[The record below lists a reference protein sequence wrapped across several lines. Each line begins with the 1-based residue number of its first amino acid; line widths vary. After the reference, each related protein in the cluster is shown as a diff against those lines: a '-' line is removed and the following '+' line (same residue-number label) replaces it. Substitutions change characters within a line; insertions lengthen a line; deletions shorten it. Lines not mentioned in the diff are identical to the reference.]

1 MLHKTYS
8 VKEGETMFIDVEFY
22 ELADGTEPVRNF
34 LESLEPKLKA
44 KMFREI
50 DLLMAN
56 GPDLRMPHSRS
67 VEDGIFELRAKQGTD
82 ISRVLYFFFF
92 GKKAILAN
100 GFIKKSQKTPQK
112 ELALAKKYRDDYCEC
127 QKKAGGKE

>member
-1 MLHKTYS
+1 
-8 VKEGETMFIDVEFY
+8 MFIDVEFY
-22 ELADGTEPVRNF
+22 ELADGTELVRDF
-34 LESLEPKLKA
+34 LDSLEPKLKA

-92 GKKAILAN
+92 GKKAVLTN
-100 GFIKKSQKTPQK
+100 GFIKKSQKTPKK
-112 ELALAKKYRDDYCEC
+112 ELELAKKYRDDYCER

>member
-1 MLHKTYS
+1 
-8 VKEGETMFIDVEFY
+8 MFIDVEFY
-22 ELADGTEPVRNF
+22 ELADGTEPVRDF
-34 LESLEPKLKA
+34 LDSLEPKLKA

-92 GKKAILAN
+92 GKKAVLSN
-100 GFIKKSQKTPQK
+100 GFIKKSQKTPKK
-112 ELALAKKYRDDYCEC
+112 ELELAKKNRDDYCER